1 MCSSD
6 LTLKPQLE
14 ASAGP
19 ARALRNGQPGPCV
32 PKQDSVSLQVR
43 EVVLFG
49 CLDSESNILNM
60 GGENEEKIKVVI
72 LQSAFCIWA
81 MQSSFHQRLKPKS
94 CHLKAKGFA
103 D

>member
-1 MCSSD
+1 MSRYGKFIYINNLDCFITSKYNF
-6 LTLKPQLE
+6 LLWE
-14 ASAGP
+14 
-19 ARALRNGQPGPCV
+19 
-32 PKQDSVSLQVR
+32 QVR

-81 MQSSFHQRLKPKS
+81 MQSSFHQRLKLKS